1 MNPFKKE
8 WKPMCEKVFGRGMQ
22 RICMD
27 FVGFAGT
34 VRFPPGERV
43 WETNKEGEKEI
54 EYHTRQV

>member
-1 MNPFKKE
+1 
-8 WKPMCEKVFGRGMQ
+8 MCEKVFGRGMQ

-43 WETNKEGEKEI
+43 WETNKEGKKEI
-54 EYHTRQV
+54 KHHTRQV